1 MARVVLTQPW
11 PRVRGIEQRLREL
24 GHEPL
29 ALPMSEIVELLDDPA
44 VAGMAARLAGFDWV
58 VMVSPAAVA
67 AAARLAG
74 GRWPEG
80 TGAAVVGPGSLQAIA
95 ESGLGVVPE
104 RVLLPGGPQFDADAL
119 IDMPPLRTPRGL
131 RVLVLRG
138 HGGSERWIE
147 RLREA
152 GAAVET
158 CEIYRR
164 EPLEPDAAAL
174 AKLRALLDGRPAP
187 AFVFTQRDAV
197 ERFEALLGR
206 TGLAARAHEAPALA
220 IHARIVAA
228 LQACGWREVRAIG
241 PGDRA
246 LAAALELLP
255 DSPSSQSV

>member
-29 ALPMSEIVELLDDPA
+29 ALPMSRIVELVDDPG
-44 VAGMAARLAGFDWV
+44 VAGVAARLVEFDWV
-58 VMVSPAAVA
+58 IMVSPAAVA
-67 AAARLAG
+67 AAARLTS

-80 TGAAVVGPGSLQAIA
+80 TGVAVVGPGSLQAIA
-95 ESGLGVVPE
+95 ECGLGVVPD
-104 RVLLPGGPQFDADAL
+104 RVLQPGGPNFDADAL
-119 IDMPPLRTPRGL
+119 IGTPPLRAPRGL

-138 HGGSERWIE
+138 RDGSERWIA

-152 GAAVET
+152 GASVQT

-164 EPLEPDAAAL
+164 EPLEPKAAGL
-174 AKLRALLDGRPAP
+174 ANLRALLEDGPSP
-187 AFVFTQRDAV
+187 VFVFTQRDAV
-197 ERFEALLGR
+197 ERFEALLAR
-206 TGLAARAHEAPALA
+206 AGLAERAHAAPALA

-228 LQACGWREVRAIG
+228 LQACGWREVRAIE

-246 LAAALELLP
+246 LAAALE
-255 DSPSSQSV
+255 